1 MDQKD
6 AKEKAPP
13 RARGRPSASDGVVV
27 AAEPTAPPVGL
38 NAAVFAL
45 HKSNVEKTL
54 AHPVFENLKEMEPI
68 SITNNTDEVRTFG
81 IWF

>member
-13 RARGRPSASDGVVV
+13 RARGRPSASDGVA

-54 AHPVFENLKEMEPI
+54 AHPVFENL
-68 SITNNTDEVRTFG
+68 
-81 IWF
+81 

>member
-1 MDQKD
+1 VDQKD

-13 RARGRPSASDGVVV
+13 RARGRPSASDGVA
-27 AAEPTAPPVGL
+27 AAEPIAPPVGL